1 MDVKNLKLTLL
12 SAVYGELMNG
22 ADRSEGPRVRAFLV
36 EALNAKD
43 GAELTEDWLEFGM
56 TDKVSAVRSVKG
68 LYNDGEYAELMM
80 WFWSVSIGP
89 LPRVDKPTLTPFHN
103 NSNSTSYRYKLQ
115 VNRDLFAQH
124 YQKGRVI
131 NR

>member
-22 ADRSEGPRVRAFLV
+22 AASSDGPRVRAFLV

-43 GAELTEDWLEFGM
+43 GAELTEDWLDFGM

-68 LYNDGEYAELMM
+68 LYMDGEYAELMM

-89 LPRVDKPTLTPFHN
+89 LPRVDKPVLCPFHN
-103 NSNSTSYRYKLQ
+103 NSNSTSYRHKLQ
-115 VNRDLFAQH
+115 VNKDLFAQH
-124 YQKGRVI
+124 YKKGRVI